1 MKKVLVLF
9 LIFLLAGCSSFNL
22 TDSIKKVKF
31 NLVDV
36 KSVKFCD
43 VNFKDKNRLKD
54 FSLGE
59 IAKISAS
66 VIRGKFPGRVTFE
79 VKAINNSDKP
89 DAFSFADVGIKS
101 FPYTLYLYDKHVVT
115 GNISNPVNF
124 PAPGKSTSFTINADF
139 DMVHM
144 FKELGYEKLIETVL
158 AIKTGDFKQIS
169 AKITSRPILNVPW
182 GEYEFPEEIK
192 LENKID

>member
-1 MKKVLVLF
+1 MKKLAVIF
-9 LIFLLAGCSSFNL
+9 LIFFITGCSSFNL

-31 NLVDV
+31 NLVEV
-36 KSVKFCD
+36 KSIKFCD
-43 VNFKDKNRLKD
+43 VDFKDKKKLKD

-66 VIRGKFPGRVTFE
+66 VIQGKFPGKVTFE
-79 VKAINNSDKP
+79 VKAVNNSDKP

-101 FPYTLYLYDKHVVT
+101 FPYTLYLYDKQVVT
-115 GNISNPVNF
+115 GNINNPVNF
-124 PAPGKSTSFTINADF
+124 PAPGSSSTFEINADF
-139 DMVHM
+139 DMVNM
-144 FKELGYEKLIETVL
+144 FRELGYEKLIETVL
-158 AIKTGDFKQIS
+158 AIRAGDFADIS